1 MLQTSDAAQRLGYL
15 KLPAGRMIRDT
26 EVESLPPSKVLCL
39 ATGSQGEPFA
49 AMSRIAI
56 DDHRYVKVG
65 AQTTRSCFPR
75 GRFRATRRPSATS

>member
-26 EVESLPPSKVLCL
+26 GWNRCRRRVLCI

-56 DDHRYVKVG
+56 DDHRYVKV
-65 AQTTRSCFPR
+65 AHDDTVVFSA
-75 GRFRATRRPSATS
+75 RAIPATKRPSATS